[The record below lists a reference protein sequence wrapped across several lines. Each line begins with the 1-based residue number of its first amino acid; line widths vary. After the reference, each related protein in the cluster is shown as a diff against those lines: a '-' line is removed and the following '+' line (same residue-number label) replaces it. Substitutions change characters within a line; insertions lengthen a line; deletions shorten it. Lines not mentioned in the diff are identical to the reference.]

1 MSTQL
6 ISVDVAQRRLR
17 RLLLAGAVIAT
28 IWVVLPIYFLVVNA
42 WSSQDAV
49 NAFPKAFVP
58 EMNHESLSFLL
69 GFDGVL
75 SSLVNSLIVAAI
87 TMIFSIGLGAPAGYA
102 LARYEFRGKGTFRLL
117 ILLTRAFPLPLLA
130 LPLTVLYIRLGVD
143 DTLVGLALVHTMLAL
158 PFAVLITFSLFSG
171 VPTEL
176 EEAAWVFGC
185 TKVQAFR
192 RVVLPIALPGL
203 AASAIFAFVIS
214 WNEVFASSV
223 LMIQNRTLT
232 AFLLQN
238 LDVSPMHMKFAG
250 GALLVLP
257 AATFMFLIR
266 KHLFAMWGISNRLL
280 MANIAIQNVTK
291 SFGSYD
297 ALKGI
302 GLAVADQEFLVLLGA
317 SGCGKS
323 TLLRIIA
330 GLETADVGEVHVGGE
345 RIDQLQA
352 KDRRLAMVFQN
363 YAVFP
368 HLTVFENIAF
378 GLRMQKRPQEVVAA
392 KVNQVARMVH
402 LEALLDRYSGQL
414 SGGQRQR
421 VALARAL
428 AVEPRV
434 MLMDEPLSNLDALLR
449 LEMRAELKSILAASK
464 TTTIYVTHDQVEA
477 MSLADRIAVMHQGVI
492 VQCDTPLEIYRNP
505 VNTFVAGFIGN
516 PPMNFIPAHAVQ
528 DGIFEARGLRLQ
540 GPLGHRELLLGIRP
554 EDMQVG
560 DAGFTCQAD
569 LIEPLGPNVLV
580 TDVQDSAVFRAA
592 LSSTTTVSKGQS
604 IFLQPDLERVR
615 WFTPEGQS
623 VESVS

>member
-6 ISVDVAQRRLR
+6 ISVDVAQKRLR
-17 RLLLAGAVIAT
+17 RLLLVGAVIAT

-223 LMIQNRTLT
+223 LMIQKRTLT

-266 KHLFAMWGISNRLL
+266 KHLFAMWGISNR
-280 MANIAIQNVTK
+280 
-291 SFGSYD
+291 
-297 ALKGI
+297 
-302 GLAVADQEFLVLLGA
+302 
-317 SGCGKS
+317 
-323 TLLRIIA
+323 
-330 GLETADVGEVHVGGE
+330 
-345 RIDQLQA
+345 
-352 KDRRLAMVFQN
+352 
-363 YAVFP
+363 
-368 HLTVFENIAF
+368 
-378 GLRMQKRPQEVVAA
+378 
-392 KVNQVARMVH
+392 
-402 LEALLDRYSGQL
+402 
-414 SGGQRQR
+414 
-421 VALARAL
+421 
-428 AVEPRV
+428 
-434 MLMDEPLSNLDALLR
+434 
-449 LEMRAELKSILAASK
+449 
-464 TTTIYVTHDQVEA
+464 
-477 MSLADRIAVMHQGVI
+477 
-492 VQCDTPLEIYRNP
+492 
-505 VNTFVAGFIGN
+505 
-516 PPMNFIPAHAVQ
+516 
-528 DGIFEARGLRLQ
+528 
-540 GPLGHRELLLGIRP
+540 
-554 EDMQVG
+554 
-560 DAGFTCQAD
+560 
-569 LIEPLGPNVLV
+569 
-580 TDVQDSAVFRAA
+580 
-592 LSSTTTVSKGQS
+592 
-604 IFLQPDLERVR
+604 
-615 WFTPEGQS
+615 
-623 VESVS
+623 